1 MALAEKYVIL
11 FQKECLDLSNIVL
24 NNLHKLKVNP
34 NDNDG
39 IEKMLQ
45 AADTLIGDSRFIKN
59 RELEQA
65 CMLLVKTFNKVEN
78 VSDKSKEVDFFIE
91 IFTKIIN
98 HYSIP

>member
-11 FQKECLDLSNIVL
+11 FQKECSDLSKIVL
-24 NNLHKLKVNP
+24 DNLHELKVNP
-34 NDNDG
+34 NSNDV

-45 AADTLIGDSRFIKN
+45 AADTIIGDSRFIKN

-65 CMLLVKTFNKVEN
+65 SMLLVKTFNETEN
-78 VSDKSKEVDFFIE
+78 ASEKSNEIDFFIE

-98 HYSIP
+98 R

>member
-11 FQKECLDLSNIVL
+11 LQKESLDLSMIVL

-65 CMLLVKTFNKVEN
+65 CMLLVKTFNEVEN

-98 HYSIP
+98 H

>member
-11 FQKECLDLSNIVL
+11 FQKECLDLSKIVL
-24 NNLHKLKVNP
+24 NNLYELKVNP
-34 NDNDG
+34 NDNEA

-45 AADTLIGDSRFIKN
+45 VADTMIGDSRFIKN

-65 CMLLVKTFNKVEN
+65 CLLLVKTFNEVET

-91 IFTKIIN
+91 IFSKIIN
-98 HYSIP
+98 H

>member
-11 FQKECLDLSNIVL
+11 FQKECLDLSMIVL

-34 NDNDG
+34 NDRGG

-45 AADTLIGDSRFIKN
+45 AADTLIGDSRFIMN
-59 RELEQA
+59 RELEQS
-65 CMLLVKTFNKVEN
+65 CMLLVKTFNGVEN
-78 VSDKSKEVDFFIE
+78 VSDKSKVEYFIK

-98 HYSIP
+98 C

>member
-11 FQKECLDLSNIVL
+11 FQKECLDLSKIVL

-34 NDNDG
+34 NDYDG

-65 CMLLVKTFNKVEN
+65 CMLLVRMFNRVEN

-91 IFTKIIN
+91 IFSKIIN
-98 HYSIP
+98 R